1 MVSNTWV
8 SKSWLLFFLK
18 VTCVVLLI
26 IAANVMAGWIAD
38 ALSIEVRPSNEEF
51 LHRTIM
57 VSAVAYAVLMAVPFV
72 PGVEVGLG
80 LIGMLGPPIVPL
92 VYLAT
97 LVGLSASFVVGRLL
111 PLAGF
116 YRLLDNLHFNRSSRL
131 LRAIEPM
138 DAQERLS
145 FLLSNAPNRLVP
157 FLLRHRY
164 LALAVALNIPGNFLI
179 GGGGG
184 IALIAGA
191 SKLYSVPAFL
201 ATIAIAVSP
210 LPLVML
216 VFGHDNL

>member
-1 MVSNTWV
+1 
-8 SKSWLLFFLK
+8 
-18 VTCVVLLI
+18 
-26 IAANVMAGWIAD
+26 
-38 ALSIEVRPSNEEF
+38 
-51 LHRTIM
+51 
-57 VSAVAYAVLMAVPFV
+57 
-72 PGVEVGLG
+72 VEIGLG

-92 VYLAT
+92 VYLTT
-97 LVGLSASFVVGRLL
+97 LAGLSASFVVGRLL
-111 PLAGF
+111 PLAGI
-116 YRLLDNLHFNRSSRL
+116 YRLLDDLHFNRSSRL
-131 LRAIEPM
+131 LRVIEPM

-191 SKLYSVPAFL
+191 SKLYTVPAFL

-210 LPLVML
+210 LPLAVL
-216 VFGHDNL
+216 LFGSDNL